1 MEYIDKIVD
10 DSIIIQKE
18 LHSFIDQIR
27 ESERGKKIPY
37 QDLVVIF
44 FTMKLAE
51 LEAKIKEAGLILKN

>member
-18 LHSFIDQIR
+18 LRSFIDQIR
-27 ESERGKKIPY
+27 KTDRGKKFPY

-51 LEAKIKEAGLILKN
+51 LEAKIKDAGLILKN

>member
-1 MEYIDKIVD
+1 MEYIDKIID
-10 DSIIIQKE
+10 DSIVIQKE
-18 LHSFIDQIR
+18 LRSFIDTMR
-27 ESERGKKIPY
+27 KTERGKKIPY